1 MTKCDLRPNLGRRF
15 SLPRFCG
22 KNHKEFFSL
31 TIKVKNICG
40 VRVRET
46 CDFQGLILMFY
57 TSCGTQKKCRR
68 EDPVTR
74 IEAVRLRAVKPGAP
88 LLIFPSLGPAGCI
101 KTLGDIYA

>member
-1 MTKCDLRPNLGRRF
+1 MRLATQLRKEIL

-31 TIKVKNICG
+31 NIKVKNICG

-101 KTLGDIYA
+101 KTLGGMIKQ